1 MIFTLGEHHVV
12 KMGSYGSYRIAEN
25 GDSIFKPVPNM
36 VMMDQDGNSFSI
48 DDLNGEPVLF
58 DFFSMP
64 CNEACMK
71 KGVTLVNYL
80 NDVSEQDKWNV
91 VSVCLDNTVTLEE
104 LESLRKN
111 HLPEMEKWRFAK
123 VMDDDQLNAFLEYTF
138 VNTQQLKSRSEL
150 PSKHFVLVDQQGI
163 IREFFDSRVHKENKK
178 LQDAIKL
185 LLKEPHMTW
194 KETKR

>member
-1 MIFTLGEHHVV
+1 MV

-25 GDSIFKPVPNM
+25 GDSIFKSVPNM